1 MGVLIGVI
9 VGYVMG
15 AKSGEQGI
23 EELKDAWA
31 TIRASEEAKA
41 LMAGGLSMAKGLL
54 ARGGS
59 VLAERLQSAG
69 TGPSSAT
76 ALRPTG

>member
-1 MGVLIGVI
+1 MGVLIGVF

-31 TIRASEEAKA
+31 TIRSSDEARD
-41 LMAGGLSMAKGLL
+41 LLAGGLSMVASLIT
-54 ARGGS
+54 RGGEL
-59 VLAERLQSAG
+59 LAERLQSAG
-69 TGPSSAT
+69 TGSSSVT